1 MEVKEKKER
10 ARGVLLN
17 LKERYKQVD
26 KKITNF
32 DSFPEEIKLGLDK
45 YIDVFDTKLRKS
57 INVEL
62 VQLNKRE
69 GTKPYA

>member
-1 MEVKEKKER
+1 MEVKEKRER

>member
-1 MEVKEKKER
+1 M
-10 ARGVLLN
+10 
-17 LKERYKQVD
+17 D